1 MTMTDL
7 DSSMLFKVAQ
17 RLSTGAHGGFMAHIG
32 EAYLLA
38 DTNNKDK
45 LLEAFGDT
53 FDDVY
58 RDIRR
63 GERIMARLSGK

>member
-1 MTMTDL
+1 MTDL

-17 RLSTGAHGGFMAHIG
+17 RLITGAHGGFMAHIG

-53 FDDVY
+53 FDNVY

-63 GERIMARLSGK
+63 GERIMARLSGN

>member
-1 MTMTDL
+1 MTDL

-45 LLEAFGDT
+45 LLEAFGDI

-63 GERIMARLSGK
+63 GERIMARLSGN